1 MFEQV
6 SIIGCGL
13 IGSSVFR
20 ALKKNKTVKKVITFD
35 TSKSVNEIIKNE
47 NLSDKIVYNAKEAVE
62 NADLVLISTPLSGF
76 KSAVGSDVNNV
87 HHSSYQ

>member
-6 SIIGCGL
+6 GIIGCGL

-47 NLSDKIVYNAKEAVE
+47 STKKVFFSLSIGPSSRRN
-62 NADLVLISTPLSGF
+62 PLALHRRGRPRS
-76 KSAVGSDVNNV
+76 KRPQDV
-87 HHSSYQ
+87 QA